1 MLAVPLKEFERLF
14 LVVYRNICDLDW
26 RNMSFSNRSTYYF
39 FIKNKITYHIQVQYE
54 KKTKIKDQRKVE
66 GWDRVSHVESE
77 GSWLELNSG
86 RLQCSWWVTFEVSR
100 CEVIK
105 IGSVILPL
113 CQWPKVGL
121 RVAKITH
128 KKVRRQDK
136 SFRYN

>member
-1 MLAVPLKEFERLF
+1 MK
-14 LVVYRNICDLDW
+14 
-26 RNMSFSNRSTYYF
+26 
-39 FIKNKITYHIQVQYE
+39 
-54 KKTKIKDQRKVE
+54 KKTKIKDERKVE
-66 GWDRVSHVESE
+66 GWDRVSHLESE

-100 CEVIK
+100 CEVNK